1 MYFCFSAVEI
11 IDLFNEIKTL
21 NSHRAS
27 HDTDIPVKL
36 MKKNADFFG
45 LYWHTFK

>member
-11 IDLFNEIKTL
+11 IDLFNEIKKP

-36 MKKNADFFG
+36 MKKKCRFFRII
-45 LYWHTFK
+45 LAYF